1 MPWKMRSRQ
10 EQRFELVRQMI
21 VGRLSVTELCQRFRI
36 SRQTA
41 YKWRGRYRQQKL
53 GGLKDRPRRPQ
64 RSPQRTSGCWLRRGR
79 RGGEG
84 PRTWGG
90 RKVRGGI
97 RRRFWK
103 MGRPLAAA
111 VRPWGE
117 RGGMSCG

>member
-64 RSPQRTSGCWLRRGR
+64 RSPQRTSGCWLRRWVRAGAGASAVGR
-79 RGGEG
+79 GQVGYRIERGLWHVGQA
-84 PRTWGG
+84 
-90 RKVRGGI
+90 
-97 RRRFWK
+97 
-103 MGRPLAAA
+103 LARDVAA
-111 VRPWGE
+111 VD
-117 RGGMSCG
+117 